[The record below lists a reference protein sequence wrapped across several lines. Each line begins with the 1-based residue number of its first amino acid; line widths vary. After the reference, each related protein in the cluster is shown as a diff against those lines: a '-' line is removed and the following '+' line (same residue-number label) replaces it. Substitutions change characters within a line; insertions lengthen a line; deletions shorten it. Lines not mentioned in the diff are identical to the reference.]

1 MFLPNHGGKF
11 DFVIVNTIL
20 LCPAKH
26 ESLSFEKKKKMV
38 IIWFING
45 YVVRVY
51 FRKSLIVCNS

>member
-26 ESLSFEKKKKMV
+26 ESLSFETKK
-38 IIWFING
+38 NG
-45 YVVRVY
+45 YNM
-51 FRKSLIVCNS
+51 IHQWICG